1 MPLVETI
8 EEDITGSIDNDGFFP
23 SFSLETFNENYKVPD
38 YAEAPFIRQQV
49 LNAIL
54 KVNRQL
60 CKIKTEAL
68 AAGINTLAE
77 VEADSIEQT
86 SVKVIDYIEAVS
98 LRAKFLVFNELKT
111 VARKDSA
118 ENMAKDKGEAVEYL
132 VVHSNEAVRRI
143 KGVSRQGYE
152 SI

>member
-23 SFSLETFNENYKVPD
+23 SFNLETFNENYKVPD

-60 CKIKTEAL
+60 CAIKTEAL

-77 VEADSIEQT
+77 VEADTIEQT
-86 SVKVIDYIEAVS
+86 SVKVIDYVEAVS
-98 LRAKFLVFNELKT
+98 LRAKFLIFNELKT
-111 VARKDSA
+111 IARKDSA

-143 KGVSRQGYE
+143 KGLTRQGYE